1 MKKKLIATVFIG
13 SFFFI
18 TFAAFGWQEE
28 TPSDKITIYKGKN
41 EPMLDPEMNFCKGA
55 GEKCAD
61 LTTSQLKEII
71 NAIRQ

>member
-1 MKKKLIATVFIG
+1 MKKKLISTVVIG

-18 TFAAFGWQEE
+18 TIAAFGLQED
-28 TPSDKITIYKGKN
+28 TPNDKITIYKGKH
-41 EPMLDPEMNFCKGA
+41 EPMLDSEMNFCKGA

-71 NAIRQ
+71 SAIRQ